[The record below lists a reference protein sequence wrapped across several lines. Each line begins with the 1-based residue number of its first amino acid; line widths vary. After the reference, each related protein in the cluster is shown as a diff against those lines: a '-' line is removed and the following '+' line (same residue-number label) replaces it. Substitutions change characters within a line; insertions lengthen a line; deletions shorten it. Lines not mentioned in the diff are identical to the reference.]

1 MARIA
6 DVTNKVIV
14 LYILSCVE
22 GLTLPQLNDR
32 AVGTAYMDYFQFM
45 QAFESLRDDGCV
57 VLSVRKDESEQDSH
71 GRAVERCSLTPR
83 GAEALRTL
91 AQGIPRHVADYLAG
105 ETARWSRAER
115 DGRAAEASWQ
125 PDAAGGY
132 RVDLRMGDGIG
143 TLLELSLRLPSK
155 SEAAALC
162 ERFRSDPGA
171 FHLGLMRFCTLPGR
185 RADTDPESDDMS
197 PATGPA
203 AD

>member
-32 AVGTAYMDYFQFM
+32 AVGTAYMDYFQFV

-57 VLSVRKDESEQDSH
+57 VLSVRKGESEKDSY

-105 ETARWSRAER
+105 ETDRWTRAER

-132 RVDLRMGDGIG
+132 RVDLRAGDGIG
-143 TLLELSLRLPSK
+143 LLLELSLRLPSK
-155 SEAAALC
+155 TEAVALC
-162 ERFRSDPGA
+162 ERFRSDPAA
-171 FHLGLMRFCTLPGR
+171 FHLGLLRFCIGSDQAAGPPSPPLTP
-185 RADTDPESDDMS
+185 PNESES
-197 PATGPA
+197 
-203 AD
+203 